1 MFDKLIDVTVKKDLS
16 VNLLEPLKELQNKK
30 VCIGVPQED
39 NIERSGSAHERIT
52 NAQLLY
58 IHTNGIRDKS
68 MINSMQHDI
77 KSGKPYSKAY
87 EMYVHEHG
95 SPLFKTPPR
104 PVLVPAMDNSK
115 DKVAE
120 QLKLAFQAVLDGSNV
135 LNELSKVGML
145 GQDIARKWFTDPDNK
160 WEANSPLTIKKKG
173 SNKPLIDTGA
183 LRESITYVIRDD
195 SND

>member
-16 VNLLEPLKELQNKK
+16 NDILQCLKELKNKK

-39 NIERSGSAHERIT
+39 NVERNDSSHERIT

-58 IHTNGIRDKS
+58 IQTHGIRDNK
-68 MINSMQHDI
+68 MINAMQHDI

-104 PVLVPAMDNSK
+104 PVLEPAMDNSK
-115 DKVAE
+115 DKIAE
-120 QLKLAFQAVLDGSNV
+120 QLKLAFQAVLNGSNV
-135 LNELSKVGML
+135 SDELSKVGML

-160 WEANSPLTIKKKG
+160 WAANSPLTVKKKG

-183 LRESITYVIRDD
+183 LRASITYAIRDG
-195 SND
+195 SK